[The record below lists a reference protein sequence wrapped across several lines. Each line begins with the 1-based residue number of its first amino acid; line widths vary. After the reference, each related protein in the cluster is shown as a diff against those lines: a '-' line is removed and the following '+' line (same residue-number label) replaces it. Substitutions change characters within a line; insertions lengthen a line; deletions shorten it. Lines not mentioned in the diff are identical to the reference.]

1 MYSGD
6 DQKTRHRSKEALMT
20 KKEKI
25 RIILR
30 QLNESANEH
39 EKNKFS
45 HWLLEDPDNLDLYIE
60 IKNIWH
66 APLTKSLNFDDTC
79 AKIKLNKAINK
90 ERRRIQLP
98 DYSRGIAAASILLI
112 VVATFTYQH
121 LKSPRQVDP
130 QEKTINYIT
139 KHSELGEQLRITL
152 PDASVVQLNAGSSI
166 RFPEKFDTD
175 KRQITLSGEA
185 FFEVTK
191 DPTRAFE
198 VKTDNVTT
206 TVLGTSFNI
215 KSFEQEQA
223 TITVATGKV
232 KIETENG
239 NSTDKLLLLPDQQ
252 AVYNKKENHFKMEEV
267 DSRHY
272 FAWTSGTIRFNND
285 PLEEVV
291 KILERWY
298 NVKIQLDKHVEKS
311 MRIQGSYTD
320 KKLYTILD
328 GLEYIY
334 NLDCHYTHDNT
345 IVIKPKPQNKLPM

>member
-1 MYSGD
+1 
-6 DQKTRHRSKEALMT
+6 MT

-45 HWLLEDPDNLDLYIE
+45 NWLLQDPDNLDLYIE

-66 APLTKSLNFDDTC
+66 APLSKRLNFDDTH
-79 AKIKLNKAINK
+79 AKIKLNKAIK
-90 ERRRIQLP
+90 KGRRKIQLHT
-98 DYSRGIAAASILLI
+98 YSRAIAAASILLI
-112 VVATFTYQH
+112 VVGTFTYQY
-121 LKSPRQVDP
+121 LKAPRQADP
-130 QEKTINYIT
+130 QEKTIHFIT
-139 KHSELGEQLRITL
+139 KHSKLGEQLRVTL
-152 PDASVVQLNAGSSI
+152 PDASVVRLNAGSSI

-191 DPTRAFE
+191 DPNRPFE
-198 VKTDNVTT
+198 VKTNNITT

-215 KSFEQEQA
+215 KAFGQEQA
-223 TITVATGKV
+223 TVTVATGKV
-232 KIETENG
+232 EVETKNG
-239 NSTDKLLLLPDQQ
+239 DSTDKLLLLPNQQ
-252 AVYNKKENHFKMEEV
+252 VVYNKKENHFKMEEV

-272 FAWTSGTIRFNND
+272 FEWTSGTIRFNND

-298 NVKIQLDKHVEKS
+298 NVKIQLDKHIKKS

-320 KKLYTILD
+320 KKLYIILD
-328 GLEYIY
+328 GLGYIY
-334 NLDCHYTHDNT
+334 NLDCHYINDNT
-345 IVIKPKPQNKLPM
+345 IVIKLKPQNKLPM

>member
-1 MYSGD
+1 
-6 DQKTRHRSKEALMT
+6 MT

-39 EKNKFS
+39 ENNKFS
-45 HWLLEDPDNLDLYIE
+45 NWLLKDPDNLDLYIE
-60 IKNIWH
+60 IKKIWH
-66 APLTKSLNFDDTC
+66 SPLSKRLNFDDTR
-79 AKIKLNKAINK
+79 AKTKLNKVIKK
-90 ERRRIQLP
+90 ERRKIQLQT
-98 DYSRGIAAASILLI
+98 YSRAIAAASILLVI
-112 VVATFTYQH
+112 VATFAYQH
-121 LKSPRQVDP
+121 LKAPQHVDP
-130 QEKTINYIT
+130 QEKTIHFIT
-139 KHSELGEQLRITL
+139 KHSELGEQLRVTL
-152 PDASVVQLNAGSSI
+152 PDASVVRLNAGSSI

-191 DPTRAFE
+191 DPNSPFE
-198 VKTDNVTT
+198 VKTNNITT

-215 KSFEQEQA
+215 KAFEQEQA
-223 TITVATGKV
+223 TVTVATGKV
-232 KIETENG
+232 EVETKNG
-239 NSTDKLLLLPDQQ
+239 ASTNKLLLLPNQQ
-252 AVYNKKENHFKMEEV
+252 AVYNKKENLFKMEEV

-272 FAWTSGTIRFNND
+272 FEWTSGTIRFNND

-298 NVKIQLDKHVEKS
+298 NVKIQLDRHIEKS

-328 GLEYIY
+328 GLGYIY
-334 NLDCHYTHDNT
+334 NLDCHYTNDNT
-345 IVIKPKPQNKLPM
+345 IIIKPTPQNKLPM

>member
-1 MYSGD
+1 
-6 DQKTRHRSKEALMT
+6 MT

-30 QLNESANEH
+30 QLNERANEH

-45 HWLLEDPDNLDLYIE
+45 NWLLQDPDNLDLYIE
-60 IKNIWH
+60 IKNIWD
-66 APLTKSLNFDDTC
+66 APLSKRLNFDDTR
-79 AKIKLNKAINK
+79 AKIKLNKAIKK
-90 ERRRIQLP
+90 ERRKIQLHT
-98 DYSRGIAAASILLI
+98 YSRAIAAASILLI

-121 LKSPRQVDP
+121 LKVPQQVDP
-130 QEKTINYIT
+130 QEKTIHFIT

-191 DPTRAFE
+191 DPNRPFE
-198 VKTDNVTT
+198 VKTNNVTT

-215 KSFEQEQA
+215 KAFEHEQA
-223 TITVATGKV
+223 TVTVATGKV
-232 KIETENG
+232 EVETKNG
-239 NSTDKLLLLPDQQ
+239 ASTDKLLLLPNQQ

-267 DSRHY
+267 DSQHY

-298 NVKIQLDKHVEKS
+298 NVKIQLDRHIKKS

-328 GLEYIY
+328 GLGYIY
-334 NLDCHYTHDNT
+334 NLDCHYTNNNT

>member
-1 MYSGD
+1 
-6 DQKTRHRSKEALMT
+6 MT

-30 QLNESANEH
+30 QLNERANEH
-39 EKNKFS
+39 EKDKFS
-45 HWLLEDPDNLDLYIE
+45 NWLLQNPDNLDLYLE
-60 IKNIWH
+60 IKKIWH
-66 APLTKSLNFDDTC
+66 APLTKRLNFDDTR
-79 AKIKLNKAINK
+79 ARIKLNKAIRK
-90 ERRRIQLP
+90 ERRKIQLHT
-98 DYSRGIAAASILLI
+98 YSGAIAAASILLL
-112 VVATFTYQH
+112 VVATFTYQY
-121 LKSPRQVDP
+121 LKAPQQVDP
-130 QEKTINYIT
+130 QEKTIHFIT
-139 KHSELGEQLRITL
+139 KHSELGEQLRVTL
-152 PDASVVQLNAGSSI
+152 PDASVVLLNAGSSI

-175 KRQITLSGEA
+175 KRQITLFGEA

-191 DPTRAFE
+191 DPNRPFK
-198 VKTDNVTT
+198 VKINDITI

-215 KSFEQEQA
+215 KAFEQKHA

-232 KIETENG
+232 KVETENG
-239 NSTDKLLLLPDQQ
+239 DSSDKLVLLPNQQ
-252 AVYNKKENHFKMEEV
+252 AVYNKKENRFKVEEV

-298 NVKIQLDKHVEKS
+298 NVKIQLDKQIKKS

-328 GLEYIY
+328 GLGYIY
-334 NLDCHYTHDNT
+334 NLDCHYTNDKT
-345 IVIKPKPQNKLPM
+345 IEIKLKPQNKLPM